1 MTIPRAEGPVG
12 ERSFPISAGIL
23 FGLGLGGVFDG
34 IVLHQLLQWHHM
46 LSNWYPVDTI
56 ENLKLN
62 TLWDGI
68 FHSSTFCPG
77 RPLHSVAARSSTAP
91 VLVHKIVIGTILIGF
106 GAFNLVEGLINHQ
119 LLGIHHV
126 NELVPR
132 DQWLAWDVGFIVGC
146 GNAGCRMD
154 ADERRATRS
163 FMIRDIKEGAIYAVF
178 ALAALFST
186 LPAWRVPLIGLNP
199 KLDQVLAAGCLY

>member
-1 MTIPRAEGPVG
+1 MS
-12 ERSFPISAGIL
+12 ERTFPISAGIL
-23 FGLGLGGVFDG
+23 FGLGLGGFFDG

-68 FHSSTFCPG
+68 FHSSTYISILAGLFILW
-77 RPLHSVAARSSTAP
+77 RRAHRQHLYWSTKL
-91 VLVHKIVIGTILIGF
+91 LVGTILIGF
-106 GAFNLVEGLINHQ
+106 GAFNIVEGLINHQ

-132 DQWLAWDVGFIVGC
+132 DQWLAWDIGFIVWGAVMLV
-146 GNAGCRMD
+146 GGWMLKNAGQRE
-154 ADERRATRS
+154 A
-163 FMIRDIKEGAIYAVF
+163 
-178 ALAALFST
+178 
-186 LPAWRVPLIGLNP
+186 P
-199 KLDQVLAAGCLY
+199 